1 MHALFQKFLSSG
13 FAELN
18 KGNRQHIID
27 LYRHNYRRF
36 FPNNKQA
43 KILDIGCGMGQFL
56 EFLAEEGY
64 QNILGVDISE
74 EAVEYCLEKGISK
87 VKLISDLR
95 TFLVGSPMYDLI
107 VLNDVI
113 EHFPKDDVLPILLA
127 IYEKL
132 NAGGRII
139 MKTGNL
145 ASLVG
150 VKIRYNDF
158 THQSG
163 FTEFSLAQ
171 VLKFSGFQSTM
182 IYPFVFPKNRITRIV
197 RWLAQKKIHAIW
209 KLIYFFEFTAPPR
222 IVDELIFAV
231 GKKV

>member
-1 MHALFQKFLSSG
+1 MSELYHKFLSSG
-13 FAELN
+13 FGELN
-18 KGNRQHIID
+18 KASRQHIID
-27 LYRHNYRRF
+27 LYRHNYGRF
-36 FPNNKQA
+36 LPKNKA
-43 KILDIGCGMGQFL
+43 VKILDIGSGMGQFL

-64 QNILGVDISE
+64 QDILGVDVSK
-74 EAVEYCLEKGISK
+74 EAVEYCLERGISR

-95 TFLVGSPMYDLI
+95 NFLVGSAMYDLI

-113 EHFPKDDVLPILLA
+113 EHFPREEVLPILSA

-132 NAGGRII
+132 NAGGAVLV
-139 MKTGNL
+139 KTGNL

-150 VKIRYNDF
+150 VKICYNDF

-171 VLKFSGFQSTM
+171 VLKFSGFQDM
-182 IYPFVFPKNRITRIV
+182 VIYPFVFPKNRLTRVI
-197 RWLAQKKIHAIW
+197 RWLVQKKIHCFW

-231 GKKV
+231 GGRK